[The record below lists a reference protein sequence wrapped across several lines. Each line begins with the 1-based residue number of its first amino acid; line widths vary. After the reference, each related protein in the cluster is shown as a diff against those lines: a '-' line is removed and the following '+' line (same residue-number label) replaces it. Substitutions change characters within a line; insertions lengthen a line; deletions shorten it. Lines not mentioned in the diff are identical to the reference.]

1 VRVAAVVISRLTIVM
16 TPTTL
21 QMIMAEHQEEV
32 IATLV
37 KGLITTTVA
46 LIQVVLMDLTVVV
59 VLTVSKNLFHRR
71 VSLLLVRKDNES
83 IYAADVK

>member
-1 VRVAAVVISRLTIVM
+1 
-16 TPTTL
+16 
-21 QMIMAEHQEEV
+21 V

>member
-1 VRVAAVVISRLTIVM
+1 
-16 TPTTL
+16 
-21 QMIMAEHQEEV
+21 MAEHQEEV

-59 VLTVSKNLFHRR
+59 VLTVSKKFMP
-71 VSLLLVRKDNES
+71 SQGYLVFITD
-83 IYAADVK
+83 